1 MNSGA
6 VAIASPAIRVEPTG
20 AAEREAEGWRTTWRV
35 VNADQRSVR
44 AVSATA
50 PHSKFRAETSLDL
63 EIAARGSASFALA
76 VRVDGRAGD
85 EIENAFVILLVEADD
100 AQWRVLVR
108 LRVPLIDGGR
118 PEPRV
123 ESTTVQRVGF
133 SGEL

>member
-1 MNSGA
+1 MNSAA
-6 VAIASPAIRVEPTG
+6 VAIASPAVRVEPIG
-20 AAEREAEGWRTTWRV
+20 AAEREAEGWRTTWRIA
-35 VNADQRSVR
+35 NADDRAVR

-63 EIAARGSASFALA
+63 EVAPRSSASFALV

-85 EIENAFVILLVEADD
+85 EIENAFVILLVDADD

-108 LRVPLIDGGR
+108 LRVPLTDDGR